1 MLGVFLNSDGL
12 AQCTLYRDWGCRLRL
27 PDMAK
32 KHCSSISIGSFWPT
46 RLPGMPRLVL
56 GASRDCVGEV
66 LQHVNRAIRLK
77 PGEVVEF
84 YSKSWENH
92 PFSIVRFVENIVR
105 EREN

>member
-1 MLGVFLNSDGL
+1 MCFLIRTASHSAPYIEIGDV
-12 AQCTLYRDWGCRLRL
+12 AYDFRIW
-27 PDMAK
+27 PK